1 MPPKGSLL
9 SRMKTLAS
17 KANTLLKETKIV
29 SKSLDRF
36 GHPKAAGYAR
46 MAGYGKKKK
55 AKAGAKKR
63 GKRK

>member
-46 MAGYGKKKK
+46 MAGYGKTKKPK
-55 AKAGAKKR
+55 GKKR